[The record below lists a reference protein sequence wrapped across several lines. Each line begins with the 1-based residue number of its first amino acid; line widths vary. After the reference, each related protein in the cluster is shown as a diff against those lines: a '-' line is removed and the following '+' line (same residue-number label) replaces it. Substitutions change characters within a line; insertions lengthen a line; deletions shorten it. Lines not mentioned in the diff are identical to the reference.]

1 MLTQQNHA
9 QTSMLPKN
17 MRIFNFLFIII
28 VLCSCSSSRTIQG
41 QSVSSAS
48 IFDTLRHSERIIIK
62 DTIFQ
67 RDTILKHR
75 VTEIIKTTHNERTI
89 KKLDS
94 LQSTSDPIN
103 ENSDLPKGST
113 DFRHNIIY
121 YIHYIIIILLIIAI
135 WKKSK

>member
-1 MLTQQNHA
+1 MLTHQNHA

-17 MRIFNFLFIII
+17 MRISNFLFIII
-28 VLCSCSSSRTIQG
+28 VLCSCGSSRTIQE
-41 QSVSSAS
+41 QSVSNAS

-89 KKLDS
+89 KQLDS
-94 LQSTSDPIN
+94 LQTTSDPIN

-113 DFRHNIIY
+113 DFRQNIIY